1 MARFAIALVAM
12 VACAAPKPAAEPT
25 TPHVSQLFREPTV
38 DPWQMQSSEP
48 APIPDEPGMIA
59 NHLRAEKA
67 CPKVTAP
74 YFYSVEKAGK
84 KSVILGTRHIGVG
97 LAKMPAVVTDRLVAA
112 KLAVLETPP
121 DKDDPQPDKPGPSLA
136 AALGPEQWKH
146 FADLVGSDVAET
158 AEHAKPSVAIAGLTG
173 IYEDTTQT
181 LDVEIEQFAQAHSI
195 PIEGLETNEFQDK
208 LLDKL
213 LDLRM
218 LKTTIAQTK
227 DRAELEEESIDDLTA
242 YCAGADRDP
251 GMDPNMKKQMRAS
264 GYTEKEIAAMDDLTL
279 YSRNRDWIPKLEK
292 ILAKGDVFVA
302 VGSDHLSGPRGIIAL
317 LGAKGFKTMRIAP

>member
-1 MARFAIALVAM
+1 MVRFALVIAA
-12 VACAAPKPAAEPT
+12 VACAAPKPTAEPAK
-25 TPHVSQLFREPTV
+25 PSVAHLFRKPTV
-38 DPWQMQSSEP
+38 DPWQTQPSES
-48 APIPDEPGMIA
+48 APVSHEPGMIA

-97 LAKMPAVVTDRLVAA
+97 LAKMPGVVTDRLSAA

-121 DKDDPQPDKPGPSLA
+121 DNDDPPPDKPGPSLA
-136 AALGPEQWKH
+136 DAVGADQWKH
-146 FADLVGSDVAET
+146 FEELVGHDAAEV

-173 IYEDTTQT
+173 IYEDVTQT

-195 PIEGLETNEFQDK
+195 PIQGLETNEFQDK

-218 LKTTIAQTK
+218 LKTTISQTK
-227 DRAELEEESIDDLTA
+227 DRVELEDESRDDLA
-242 YCAGADRDP
+242 SYCAGADHDP
-251 GMDPNMKKQMRAS
+251 GMDANMKKQMRAA
-264 GYTEKEIAAMDDLTL
+264 GYTENEIAALDDQML
-279 YSRNRDWIPKLEK
+279 YARNREWIPKLEK

-302 VGSDHLSGPRGIIAL
+302 VGSDHLIGPRGIIVL